1 MNDSFS
7 LYVLLSHPGISPA
20 VARQLIQLFGS
31 AEAALCESKNTIKP
45 PDGVRNSLWKKLKNP
60 EARKKAEKEWRKIEK
75 QAVAYLDYR
84 DDNFPILLNHVH
96 DGPLLLFYRG
106 KLFPRSDK
114 IISIVGTRKP
124 TKDALVFTKDIV
136 EAIKHV
142 NPIII
147 SGLAEG
153 IDASAHHAA
162 LDAGLQTYACLA
174 HGVNQCYPS
183 FHKKLKSQIE
193 QQGGTLTEHCLDSPL
208 HPGYFLRRNRI
219 IAGLSHATI
228 VVATRKKGGAMVT
241 GQLAFDYNRAV
252 FAVPGS
258 PNYPTQL
265 GCNHLIKKSVAQL
278 LDKPSDLLTTMGWE
292 AEKNRTKNTQTQLFA
307 QLNDDQK
314 KLLKH
319 LDPTPTHLDLIALKA
334 ECPVGVVASMLF
346 ELELMGLV
354 RPVAGKHFKLT

>member
-1 MNDSFS
+1 MEKTQEPRSSKKSRKGLEKNGEKSCG
-7 LYVLLSHPGISPA
+7 LS
-20 VARQLIQLFGS
+20 RL
-31 AEAALCESKNTIKP
+31 SK
-45 PDGVRNSLWKKLKNP
+45 
-60 EARKKAEKEWRKIEK
+60 
-75 QAVAYLDYR
+75 
-84 DDNFPILLNHVH
+84 DDFPILLNHVH

-106 KLFPRSDK
+106 KPFPRSDK

-124 TKDALVFTKDIV
+124 TKDALVFNKDIV

-193 QQGGTLTEHCLDSPL
+193 QQGGTLTEHSLDSPL

-228 VVATRKKGGAMVT
+228 VVTTRKKGGEMVT

-265 GCNHLIKKSVAQL
+265 GCNHLIKKSIAQL
-278 LDKPSDLLTTMGWE
+278 LDKPSDLLNIMGWE
-292 AEKNRTKNTQTQLFA
+292 AKKNKTKNTQTKLFA

-354 RPVAGKHFKLT
+354 RPVAGKQFKLA